1 MVVGFRHVISWVA
14 TCSGCC
20 WKEKDFLISSSWTG
34 SGNGRPSFGVRL
46 GWGFS
51 NGSHG
56 DEEGCVSCSDDEAES
71 TSAFPRHTPSATSG
85 RRIFQGFSRASERQD
100 SHAEQGNHFS
110 FAKAVVSVLPL
121 AECTAQ

>member
-1 MVVGFRHVISWVA
+1 MA
-14 TCSGCC
+14 TCSG
-20 WKEKDFLISSSWTG
+20 WREKNFLTSSSWPD

-56 DEEGCVSCSDDEAES
+56 DVQGFSRRHDEAES
-71 TSAFPRHTPSATSG
+71 TSAFPHHTSSATTG
-85 RRIFQGFSRASERQD
+85 RIFQGFSRRRASERRD
-100 SHAEQGNHFS
+100 SHDEQGNHFS

-121 AECTAQ
+121 AECTEL